1 MANEMRLIDANAM
14 REDWLENG
22 QNEYVYDTNAVLGSI
37 DAQPTVDA
45 VEAVHAR
52 WIDEGDGDWRCSDC
66 KMIFALDAYG
76 DVHPKYDGGY
86 NYCPNCGATMDVR
99 EKLIDE
105 RVELCDIIC
114 CAMRDWDDYMDEC
127 RETETPPIDS
137 FEDFIA
143 DGVISAG
150 YRKQEWISV
159 KDRLPQDDLPFGGL
173 CEIVQVLLDDGTV
186 TVGWC
191 NRGLKGWYYLP
202 IQAANFVGNDYDKT
216 PVIAWQPLAQP
227 PKGE

>member
-1 MANEMRLIDANAM
+1 
-14 REDWLENG
+14 
-22 QNEYVYDTNAVLGSI
+22 
-37 DAQPTVDA
+37 
-45 VEAVHAR
+45 
-52 WIDEGDGDWRCSDC
+52 
-66 KMIFALDAYG
+66 
-76 DVHPKYDGGY
+76 
-86 NYCPNCGATMDVR
+86 MDVR
-99 EKLIDE
+99 EKLM
-105 RVELCDIIC
+105 EL
-114 CAMRDWDDYMDEC
+114 MDDYTDHLSV
-127 RETETPPIDS
+127 RDIHKA
-137 FEDFIA
+137 DFAEKFADHLIA
-143 DGVISAG
+143 NGVTVQGATDNNVG
-150 YRKQEWISV
+150 CKWISV